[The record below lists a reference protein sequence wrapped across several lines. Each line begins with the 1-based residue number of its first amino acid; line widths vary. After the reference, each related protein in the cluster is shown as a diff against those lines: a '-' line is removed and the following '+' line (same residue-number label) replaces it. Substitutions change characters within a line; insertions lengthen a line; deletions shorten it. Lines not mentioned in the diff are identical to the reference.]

1 MRGLRHGYGVR
12 TSAAYGVAT
21 HFRGQHGNMRGSES
35 SLNQTAGNPVGSKA
49 IGGAGAAGGV
59 SGGGG
64 GGSAAGGDE
73 TRGGF
78 VLRTRSDP
86 IPHRRRSLVERSG
99 MKSFVQV
106 CPSLC
111 CTGSGGNTVSRFRE
125 SRTLALHFFFFC
137 TSSWD
142 RICAG
147 GATLSRDVS
156 RSCSSSDTIWVQF
169 SHCLLTG
176 FLCLPFCVRT

>member
-49 IGGAGAAGGV
+49 IGGAGAAAGGV
-59 SGGGG
+59 SGGGGGG

-111 CTGSGGNTVSRFRE
+111 CTGSRGNTVSRFRE
-125 SRTLALHFFFFC
+125 SRTLAPHFYLLYFFM
-137 TSSWD
+137 
-142 RICAG
+142 G

-156 RSCSSSDTIWVQF
+156 CSCSSRVTQYGCSFPIA
-169 SHCLLTG
+169 CLLASCA
-176 FLCLPFCVRT
+176 CLPFCT

>member
-49 IGGAGAAGGV
+49 IGGAGAAAGGV
-59 SGGGG
+59 SGGGGG

-106 CPSLC
+106 CPPSLC
-111 CTGSGGNTVSRFRE
+111 CTGSRGNTVSRFRE
-125 SRTLALHFFFFC
+125 SRTLAPHFYLLYFFM
-137 TSSWD
+137 
-142 RICAG
+142 G
-147 GATLSRDVS
+147 
-156 RSCSSSDTIWVQF
+156 
-169 SHCLLTG
+169 
-176 FLCLPFCVRT
+176 

>member
-1 MRGLRHGYGVR
+1 MSSAFQGNKPVLLEGFRQYLTCAHCISGTYQGQWLRGLRHGYGVR

-35 SLNQTAGNPVGSKA
+35 SLNQTAGNPMGNKT
-49 IGGAGAAGGV
+49 IGAAGAAGAAGA
-59 SGGGG
+59 
-64 GGSAAGGDE
+64 GGSTAGDE

-106 CPSLC
+106 C
-111 CTGSGGNTVSRFRE
+111 
-125 SRTLALHFFFFC
+125 
-137 TSSWD
+137 
-142 RICAG
+142 ICRYLYTDQLKG
-147 GATLSRDVS
+147 LY
-156 RSCSSSDTIWVQF
+156 
-169 SHCLLTG
+169 
-176 FLCLPFCVRT
+176 

>member
-35 SLNQTAGNPVGSKA
+35 SLNQTAGNPVKPLG
-49 IGGAGAAGGV
+49 IGAAAGAAGGA
-59 SGGGG
+59 
-64 GGSAAGGDE
+64 GGSTAGDE

-86 IPHRRRSLVERSG
+86 VPHRRRSLVERSG

-106 CPSLC
+106 GLSVDHVLL
-111 CTGSGGNTVSRFRE
+111 
-125 SRTLALHFFFFC
+125 RTC
-137 TSSWD
+137 QE
-142 RICAG
+142 R
-147 GATLSRDVS
+147 
-156 RSCSSSDTIWVQF
+156 
-169 SHCLLTG
+169 
-176 FLCLPFCVRT
+176 